1 MTKTTMKIQAV
12 AHNYW
17 RSVKRGNRTFESLA
31 DEQDLIQKRL
41 GYPSTKEQVLYL
53 AMTDVANG
61 TLTEEEFEYYTGLI
75 YADLVSTE
83 E

>member
-1 MTKTTMKIQAV
+1 MTKAIMKIQAV
-12 AHNYW
+12 AHSYW

-31 DEQDLIQKRL
+31 DEQDLVQKRL

-53 AMTDVANG
+53 AMSDVENG
-61 TLTEEEFEYYTGLI
+61 VLTEEEFEYYTGLV
-75 YADLVSTE
+75 YADLVASE